1 MELRQGDLVLREP
14 VDDDAEAVAAAVQR
28 SLAELRRWMSWAD
41 ESYDPAAARLWI
53 RGELGPEHRFVM
65 TDPGGEI
72 VGGCGLNDIDA
83 ANKRANLGYWVRS
96 DQTRRG
102 YAVAAA
108 TLVARFGLSTA
119 GLDRLEII
127 MATGN
132 EPSRRV
138 AERIGARYEGRARR
152 RLVVGETTHDAFVY
166 SVIEGDLA

>member
-1 MELRQGDLVLREP
+1 MELRHRNLVLREP
-14 VDDDAEAVAAAVQR
+14 VDDDAQAVAAAVQR
-28 SLAELRRWMSWAD
+28 SLDELRPWMQWAD
-41 ESYDPAAARLWI
+41 ENYDAAAATLWI

-65 TDPGGEI
+65 TDPAGEI
-72 VGGCGLNDIDA
+72 IGGCGLNDIDT

-96 DQTRRG
+96 DRTRRG
-102 YAVAAA
+102 HAAAAA
-108 TLVARFGLSTA
+108 TLLARFGLSTA

-152 RLVVGETTHDAFVY
+152 RLIVKGTTHDAYVY
-166 SVIEGDLA
+166 SVIEGDLG